1 LSKRDLLKQSS
12 RRLRRRM
19 CGEAPPRRGTFGE
32 KEGLGPRFGLSP
44 MSVSAKG
51 RIRGVALF
59 LLLKAFGEGK
69 PRLTSGGR
77 AGVLLLLVVL
87 TFAFAACSRNERR
100 YDLKGKV
107 VMVEKEKHLVTIS
120 HEDVAGLMPS
130 MTMPFTVPNQA
141 DLDFLAPED
150 QVTATLVV
158 DGSQSWLENLF
169 VIRTSAGAS
178 GAPLQAEAKQGDE
191 VPNYTLRNQDG
202 KEIRLHNYR
211 GKALLLTFIY
221 TRCPLPEYCT
231 LMSNNF
237 AQIDRQLQQNPEV
250 YARTHLLSISIDPK
264 YDTPQVLRSYGAA
277 HTERYEAETFT
288 HWEFASGD
296 QVKDMAQ
303 FFGLR
308 YFAEQDQ
315 IVHGLKTVIVKPDG
329 TVAKVYTGNDW
340 KPEDV
345 TNELKRVL

>member
-1 LSKRDLLKQSS
+1 MTKS
-12 RRLRRRM
+12 
-19 CGEAPPRRGTFGE
+19 A
-32 KEGLGPRFGLSP
+32 
-44 MSVSAKG
+44 SV
-51 RIRGVALF
+51 F
-59 LLLKAFGEGK
+59 LLI
-69 PRLTSGGR
+69 P
-77 AGVLLLLVVL
+77 LLLTLAL
-87 TFAFAACSRNERR
+87 GACRRNERR

-107 VMVEKEKHLVTIS
+107 VMVEKEKRLVTIT
-120 HEDVAGLMPS
+120 HEDVPGLMPA

-141 DLDFLAPED
+141 DLDYLAPED
-150 QVTATLVV
+150 QVNATLVV

-169 VIRTSAGAS
+169 VTRMSGEAVAGAS
-178 GAPLQAEAKQGDE
+178 LPPEAKPGDE

-237 AQIDRQLQQNPEV
+237 AQIDRQLQQNSEV

-264 YDTPQVLRSYGAA
+264 FDTPQVLRSYGAA
-277 HTERYEAETFT
+277 HTERYEAETFA

-296 QVKDMAQ
+296 QVKDLAQ

-308 YFAEQDQ
+308 YFTENDQ
-315 IVHGLKTVIVKPDG
+315 IMHGLKTVIVAPDG
-329 TVAKVYTGNDW
+329 KVAKIYSDNTW

-345 TNELKRVL
+345 ANELKRVL